1 MWMMIRYQSG
11 IRVEAVLLAANSEW
25 MRVVAIDTQRDT
37 VELHRVDGCWYTER
51 GVAIE
56 IEALIPLSGTDFSRF
71 CAAVH
76 PWANTASRAFA
87 VA

>member
-1 MWMMIRYQSG
+1 MWMMIRYQNG
-11 IRVEAVLLAANSEW
+11 FRAEAVLLAANSEW
-25 MRVVAIDTQRDT
+25 MRVAIDTQRDT
-37 VELHRVDGCWYTER
+37 VELHRVDECWYTER

-56 IEALIPLSGTDFSRF
+56 IEALIPISGTDLSRY

-76 PWANTASRAFA
+76 PWANTASRALA